1 MFENAQ
7 TESSSGSG
15 KIIGG
20 VVVVVAVLLAAVYF
34 LFLRGTGPAN
44 GGGAAG
50 SASAKAAATGEKP
63 DPMKDLTIL
72 HFNLGRDQATQ
83 TMAIWDIQV
92 QNRNHGGYGYK
103 NLKYATNY
111 YNGQDALV
119 YHNVGTL
126 SDTVDPGDQHTYSQ
140 INDGLYPVGTTRY
153 TIELTGAD
161 PVQE

>member
-7 TESSSGSG
+7 PAPSSGSG
-15 KIIGG
+15 KVIGG
-20 VVVVVAVLLAAVYF
+20 VIVVVLVLLAVVYF
-34 LFLRGTGPAN
+34 AFLRGASSPSATA
-44 GGGAAG
+44 GATTA
-50 SASAKAAATGEKP
+50 ATTKAAATGEKP

-72 HFNLGRDQATQ
+72 HFNLGRDKATQ

-92 QNRNHGGYGYK
+92 QNRSRAYGYK

-111 YNGQDALV
+111 YNAQDALV
-119 YHNVGTL
+119 YHNEGTL
-126 SDTVDPGDQHTYSQ
+126 SDTVDPGDQHTYTE

-153 TIELTGAD
+153 TIEIKGAD

>member
-20 VVVVVAVLLAAVYF
+20 VVVVVAVLLGAVYF

-44 GGGAAG
+44 GGGAGGAAG
-50 SASAKAAATGEKP
+50 AKAAASGEKP

-111 YNGQDALV
+111 YNAQDQPV
-119 YHNVGTL
+119 YHNEGTL

-153 TIELTGAD
+153 TIELKGAD